1 MGRDKPAKKKV
12 RADPHRVMAWLD
24 SIMVRPVL
32 RVVLA
37 ALLLGA
43 LIILLSPKLLH
54 LDRQADTLTVGKP
67 APANIK
73 AIREFTYLP
82 PEKDTRDKREK
93 AAAAVPAVFDLDQDM
108 GETLSRRIRS
118 AFIAL
123 TATDGGVSSS
133 NIPRRGPET
142 KQSLEAKKE
151 KAEARRRQFCD
162 LLDINVPSKDFE
174 QISRAKA
181 VQDVRGILLFVL
193 VVDEVMKDMI
203 AHSRLSLVRFK
214 GKKLTVR
221 RVSGGKVT
229 SEEERLTTLSQ
240 IKDLE
245 QVRAK
250 VKERAEIRAS
260 RLPAALGKVVAQVA
274 QSLVT
279 PNLKFNNTETERRKS
294 EARRAVK
301 PITIRYAKG
310 RIIVREGDSVT
321 EKHIHVLDQMEP
333 KTWIYTRVQIPI
345 GVGIFILCL
354 LVWQFRFATRE
365 FRRFY
370 RRPRDLLAMA
380 VLMLGL
386 VGLSKSVVAMGGGL
400 VHGGDL
406 PVFLYAIPIA
416 AGAMLVRLLITPEAA
431 AIFGTAASLV
441 CGLVV
446 DQSLAMT
453 LFYLVTGLAGAGGV
467 SQVQSRST
475 ILRAGLWAGL
485 VGAAM
490 VIGFQMFRE
499 QVFTA
504 ATFFSVLAA
513 VAGGLLTAFV
523 TLSLLPAMEWLF
535 AYTTD
540 VTLLEL
546 ANLNHP
552 LLRDLILHAPGT
564 YHHSMIVGN
573 LSEAA
578 CESIGANGL
587 LARVGS
593 YYHDIGKSRNAEYFA
608 ENFRPG
614 DNPHNRLKPSMSGLI
629 IRSHVKDTMEMLRE
643 HSVSEMVIDAAT
655 QHHGTALI
663 ESFFHK
669 AKEAAET
676 DEKVSEEDYR
686 YPGPK
691 PQTREAGVLMLA
703 DGVEAAARSL
713 SDPTEDRLQSVVSR
727 VINAKFTD
735 GQLDHCDLT
744 LRDLHNIAKSFL
756 QVLRGIYHQ
765 RPTYPWQK
773 REREERQ
780 AQDEGKRETA
790 RHARMEPA
798 EDGGDEVKA
807 PVPDKAEGKAAKQSN
822 NKQSKDAQKSKP
834 ESKAEKRAPKSP
846 AEPAAEGKKGE
857 GKGDRRPKRDSP
869 EPGQPGGE
877 RPGTDDAAPADAE
890 EDSKESNP
898 DLKRL
903 GLG

>member
-1 MGRDKPAKKKV
+1 
-12 RADPHRVMAWLD
+12 MAWLD
-24 SIMVRPVL
+24 TIMVRPVL

-37 ALLLGA
+37 VLFLGA

-54 LDRQADTLTVGKP
+54 LDRKADTLKVGQP
-67 APANIK
+67 AASNIK
-73 AIREFTYLP
+73 ASHEFTYLP
-82 PEKDTRDKREK
+82 PKKDTENKQAR
-93 AAAAVPAVFDLDQDM
+93 AAALVPSVFDLDLDM
-108 GETLSRRIRS
+108 DEALSRRIKRAFAALS
-118 AFIAL
+118 ASDAGVA
-123 TATDGGVSSS
+123 ATG
-133 NIPRRGPET
+133 IPRRGPET
-142 KQSLEAKKE
+142 KLSPEVKKE
-151 KAEARRRQFCD
+151 LAETRRKQFCD
-162 LLDINVPSKDFE
+162 LLDTNITSKDFE
-174 QISRAKA
+174 QIHNSKS
-181 VQDVRGILLFVL
+181 VQDVRAILLFVL
-193 VVDEVMKDMI
+193 VVDEVMKEKIIRRREDL
-203 AHSRLSLVRFK
+203 AGFK
-214 GKKLTVR
+214 GKPVTVR
-221 RVSGGKVT
+221 SLEGGKAT
-229 SEEERLTTLSQ
+229 GDEEKIANLGQ
-240 IKDLE
+240 FKDLK

-250 VKERAEIRAS
+250 VRERAEIRANTN
-260 RLPAALGKVVAQVA
+260 RLPAALTLVVRDVA
-274 QSLVT
+274 QSLVR
-279 PNLKFNNTETERRKS
+279 PNVKFNKAETERRRG
-294 EARRAVK
+294 EARTLVK

-333 KTWIYTRVQIPI
+333 KTWIHTRLQIPI
-345 GVGIFILCL
+345 GVGVFIFCL
-354 LVWQFRFATRE
+354 LVWQFRFAKRE

-416 AGAMLVRLLITPEAA
+416 AGAMLVRLLITAEAA

-446 DQSLAMT
+446 DQSLTMT
-453 LFYLVTGLAGAGGV
+453 MFYLATGLAGAGGV

-490 VIGFQMFRE
+490 VLGFQMFRE
-499 QVFTA
+499 QAFTA
-504 ATFFSVLAA
+504 DTFFSVLAA
-513 VAGGLLTAFV
+513 LAGGLLTAFV
-523 TLSLLPAMEWLF
+523 TLALLPAMEWLF

-614 DNPHNRLKPSMSGLI
+614 DNPHIRLKPSMSGLI

-643 HSVSEMVIDAAT
+643 HSVSEMIIDTAT
-655 QHHGTALI
+655 QHHGSALI
-663 ESFFHK
+663 ESFYHK
-669 AKEAAET
+669 AKEAAEP

-713 SDPTEDRLQSVVSR
+713 SDPVEDRLKSVVSR

-773 REREERQ
+773 REREEGRK
-780 AQDEGKRETA
+780 AQEEGKRETA
-790 RHARMEPA
+790 RHRIDAVV
-798 EDGGDEVKA
+798 DGDEETRGAA
-807 PVPDKAEGKAAKQSN
+807 PGKAAKQANGKQSKAAKQAN
-822 NKQSKDAQKSKP
+822 SKQSKDAQKSKS
-834 ESKAEKRAPKSP
+834 EAKAEKKSPKSP
-846 AEPAAEGKKGE
+846 EPTVEGKKGE
-857 GKGDRRPKRDSP
+857 GSGDRKGKRDHQD
-869 EPGQPGGE
+869 QPGGE
-877 RPGTDDAAPADAE
+877 RPGAKDDVPADAE
-890 EDSKESNP
+890 EDTTESNP